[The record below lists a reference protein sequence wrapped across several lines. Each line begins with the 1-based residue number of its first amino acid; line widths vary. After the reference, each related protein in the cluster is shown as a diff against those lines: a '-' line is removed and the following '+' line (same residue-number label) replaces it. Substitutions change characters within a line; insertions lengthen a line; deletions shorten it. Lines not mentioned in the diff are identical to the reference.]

1 MSEQFNIQVKTRE
14 EYGKN
19 ANRRLRS
26 GGQIPAVL
34 YGTGNETVPI
44 QVERRKMEE
53 MFRHGATE
61 NTIFILKRQESD
73 QERHARIRE
82 MQTHPISREILH
94 IDFQRVLMDQLIR
107 VTVPVHPVGT
117 PKGVTDEGGV
127 MDQVT
132 REVEVEC
139 LPGDIPEALE
149 VDVTELSIGDHLE
162 ASALVLPK
170 GVELLEETDRVI
182 VLVAYPDRIE
192 EPEEDEEDAL
202 LEAEAD
208 EPEVIRRGKE
218 GEGEGEAEEGGGEE
232 G

>member
-1 MSEQFNIQVKTRE
+1 MSEQFNVQVKTRE

-19 ANRRLRS
+19 ANRRLRA

-61 NTIFILKRQESD
+61 NTIFLLKRQESD

-132 REVEVEC
+132 REVDVEC

-149 VDVTELSIGDHLE
+149 VDVTALMIGDHLE
-162 ASALVLPK
+162 ASALSLPN
-170 GVELLEETDRVI
+170 GVELLEEADRVI
-182 VLVAYPDRIE
+182 VSVAYADRIE

-218 GEGEGEAEEGGGEE
+218 GEDGAEEGGGEE

>member
-19 ANRRLRS
+19 ANRRLRA

-61 NTIFILKRQESD
+61 NTIFLLKREESD

-82 MQTHPISREILH
+82 MQTNAVSREILH
-94 IDFQRVLMDQLIR
+94 IDFQRVLMDQVIR
-107 VTVPVHPVGT
+107 VTIPVHPVGT

-132 REVEVEC
+132 REVHVEC

-149 VDVTELSIGDHLE
+149 VDVTALMIGDHLE
-162 ASALVLPK
+162 ASALTLPK
-170 GVELLEETDRVI
+170 GVELLEELDRVI
-182 VLVAYPDRIE
+182 VSVAYPDRIE
-192 EPEEDEEDAL
+192 EAEDEDEDGL
-202 LEAEAD
+202 LETEMD
-208 EPEVIRRGKE
+208 EPEVIRRGKDGEDE
-218 GEGEGEAEEGGGEE
+218 GGSEEGGEE